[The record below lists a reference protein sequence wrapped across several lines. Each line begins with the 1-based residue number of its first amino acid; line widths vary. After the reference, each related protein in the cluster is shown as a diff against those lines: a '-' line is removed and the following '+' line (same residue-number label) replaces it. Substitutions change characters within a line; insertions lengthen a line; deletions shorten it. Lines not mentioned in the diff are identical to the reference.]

1 MTRKVVTRAPHREV
15 GIVNPAWLLDHE
27 VEHESHLEK
36 CFIMVALSCPVV
48 VDIVHQ
54 PLEIWLGPN
63 ETEKYTPD
71 FQVTF
76 RDGDSVIIEVKP
88 NVFVQEHAERLN
100 AAESQLRAGNQKF
113 LVVTDKHID
122 ANGLSARAMLLM
134 RYGRLQFSD
143 AEALMCQQLLKD
155 QCDGSATV
163 KALVEQGVSEELIW
177 NLVASHNFRIP
188 AGLSIDPSETVSIN
202 QPQGGCHDF
211 FCTWFGIAQG

>member
-15 GIVNPAWLLDHE
+15 GIVNPAWLFDHE

-36 CFIMVALSCPVV
+36 RFIMVALSCPVV

-63 ETEKYTPD
+63 ETQKYTPD

-88 NVFVQEHAERLN
+88 EVFVQKHAERLK
-100 AAESQLRAGNQKF
+100 AAENQFRAGDKKF
-113 LVVTDKHID
+113 LVVTDNHID
-122 ANGLSARAMLLM
+122 RNGLSARAMLLM

-143 AEALMCQQLLKD
+143 AEALACQQLLKD
-155 QCDGSATV
+155 KCDGSATV
-163 KALVEQGVSEELIW
+163 KALVEQGASEALIW
-177 NLVASHNFRIP
+177 NLVARHNFRIP
-188 AGLSIDPSETVSIN
+188 VGLSIDPSETVSTN
-202 QPQGGCHDF
+202 QLQGGCHDF
-211 FCTWFGIAQG
+211 FCTWFGITQG